1 MPCFNHEELEII
13 EIFMFEIYLYSIVV
27 DWAITNHF
35 LVLWNIFI
43 CNRRSAKIFGIKLYS
58 KICIE

>member
-35 LVLWNIFI
+35 LVL
-43 CNRRSAKIFGIKLYS
+43 
-58 KICIE
+58 